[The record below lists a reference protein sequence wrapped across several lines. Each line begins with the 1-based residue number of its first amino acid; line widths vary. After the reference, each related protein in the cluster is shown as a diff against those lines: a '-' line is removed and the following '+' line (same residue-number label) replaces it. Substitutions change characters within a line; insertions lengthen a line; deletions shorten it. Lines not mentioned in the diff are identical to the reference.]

1 MVDICAIFMKLSC
14 QELTTLVEG
23 VLQGD
28 PHRSILGPAKIEEA
42 GPNEVTFLANSKY
55 LPYVDRCRAGLL
67 LVESNQELPSLV
79 STSILRVADP
89 YRAFGLILQAF
100 EQQRLYSPGLHPQ
113 SWVDP
118 EAVLGESVGVGAF
131 ATVGSGAVIGNGTRI
146 AAHAYVGSR
155 VKIGRD
161 CILHPGVRLM
171 DDCEIGDRCI
181 LYANAVVGS
190 DGFGYAPNASQVY
203 SKIPQVGRVIL
214 GNDVE
219 VGAHATI
226 DRATMGA
233 TVVGN
238 GSKIDNLV
246 HLAHNVE
253 IGENTVIA
261 AQTGVSGSTRV
272 GARCVFGG
280 QVGVAGHLTV
290 AEGSQIGGQ
299 TGVTR
304 SIVEP
309 NRKWNG
315 TPLMSYMDNQRSNAV
330 FRRLPDL
337 EADLRQ
343 QIINLQKEVEELKA
357 LRTSG
362 S

>member
-1 MVDICAIFMKLSC
+1 MVDICAIFMTLSC
-14 QELTTLVEG
+14 QELTTLVQGE
-23 VLQGD
+23 LQGD
-28 PHRSILGPAKIEEA
+28 PHRIIQGPAKIEKA
-42 GPNEVTFLANSKY
+42 GPNEVTFLANPKY
-55 LPYVDRCRAGLL
+55 IAFVDRCRAGLL
-67 LVESNQELPSLV
+67 LVETNQELPSLGP
-79 STSILRVADP
+79 TAILRVKEP
-89 YRAFGLILQAF
+89 YQAFGVILKAF
-100 EQQRLYSPGLHPQ
+100 EQQRSYSTGLHPQ
-113 SWVDP
+113 CWVDP
-118 EAVLGESVGVGAF
+118 EAILGHEVGVGAF
-131 ATVGSGAVIGNGTRI
+131 ATVGRGAIIGDGTRI
-146 AAHAYVGSR
+146 AAHVYVGPR
-155 VKIGRD
+155 AKIGRD

-171 DDCEIGDRCI
+171 DDCEIGDRCV

-190 DGFGYAPNASQVY
+190 DGFGYAPDASQVY
-203 SKIPQVGRVIL
+203 SKIPQVGRVVL

-226 DRATMGA
+226 DRATMGS

-272 GARCVFGG
+272 GNRCVFGG

-290 AEGSQIGGQ
+290 ADGSQIGGQ

-304 SIVEP
+304 SITEP

-315 TPLMSYMDNQRSNAV
+315 TPLMTYMDNQRSNAV

-337 EADLRQ
+337 EADLVQ
-343 QIINLQKEVEELKA
+343 QIIKLQKEMEELKA
-357 LRTSG
+357 QINSP